1 MLIGLGTWIF
11 YTSQRPMDR
20 RPEPPYNPALDSER
34 LHASLTPAFPSGNET
49 HGTAPAITDADL
61 ERISRPDAYYD
72 KAAVN
77 VSPTRMNK
85 DGANLRGNTP
95 ISAPIERS
103 EHRQPDIFV
112 APQAT
117 YPAPAITQAGP
128 SIPSSTRLIVH
139 GDKPQGGSDGLE
151 RSVSVSSTSSI
162 NSTSSIEA
170 TPFRAPPLGNIRTT
184 HPATGSPA
192 NPVPQVVSAA
202 GTTVSP
208 HPPLYAPSGRHRL
221 PKPLSDD
228 WVFRNGPGMN
238 STRPGSRDTSPRLA
252 NLSATDLES
261 IDARFR
267 GNPYG
272 PSGDSSDESN
282 EDTLGAYSP
291 EMTVHHVPPIM
302 RRYTPHPPSR
312 TSSRASYRSRSSV
325 MTVNGRPSSLETGDT
340 KRDSS
345 IGISAMSP
353 GMHSSMRTE
362 DLPVFEALPA
372 AERTAPDDT
381 LTPAQLVRLEARA
394 GIARVPGSPGTPQP
408 NRLTSSPAE
417 DNSSLRPSTSASRQS
432 DLSGYTPTLVPASSA
447 TDLHNLRGSTPTL
460 SLSPPSSVP
469 SRGYTPHPRTATGSP
484 LHEVPSR
491 DPPRGK
497 RTPRDFIFGEVLGEG
512 SYSTVLK
519 AWDIRDCPGI
529 GNLSRPSALQAVAGQ
544 TSSDICA
551 GKRAYAIKM
560 LDKVHILREKK
571 QKYVG
576 IEKEVLSLLVHR
588 PGIITLYWTFQ
599 DRESLYFVL
608 ELAPRGELLQY
619 IQKFGSLDMKSATY
633 YAAQLADAIDGIH
646 SVGAI
651 HRDIKPENVLLG
663 EDMRIRITDF
673 GSARIV
679 HNSPVESPEKERAS
693 SFVGTADYVS
703 PELLGEKMAGP
714 PSDWWAFGCVVF
726 QMLVGKPPFKAT
738 NEYQT
743 FQRIIRRSFVYPP
756 ELPQLAREFIDPL
769 LALDPMERP
778 TASRIKSHPFFT
790 GVNFATLWSDVPP
803 NMTQGLFAP
812 ARTSNTSFAR
822 GLQELESTF
831 DQILVPLAGDSVQS
845 DSQNSF
851 TSSYHDTEVST
862 SGGGE
867 SSDEERGVSRGQ
879 GIYSSIL
886 QQNEMLLYSS
896 PIKLKKTGPTRMF
909 SKRCRLLLTSYP
921 RVLCVSDSK
930 ALRLYSDVRLIP
942 PSDTSED
949 RMGSPTSTTNSTG
962 RLKSPALQ
970 FQPIQAFSRG
980 LLRMNNQIAQAASA
994 SSALLTGDDSPHEP
1008 HEQESSDGPM
1018 TTWLVQAET
1027 RSRREFVL
1035 ATVSFL
1041 LTSPRA
1047 SSFMRTRLVTLHSG
1061 FSAFLIPE
1069 NSTCLHN

>member
-1 MLIGLGTWIF
+1 
-11 YTSQRPMDR
+11 MDR
-20 RPEPPYNPALDSER
+20 RPEPPLKPAFDPER
-34 LHASLTPAFPSGNET
+34 LHTSFVPAFPGGNET
-49 HGTAPAITDADL
+49 PGVAPAITDTDL
-61 ERISRPDAYYD
+61 DRISRPDAYYD
-72 KAAVN
+72 KAVKN
-77 VSPTRMNK
+77 VPMIHTN
-85 DGANLRGNTP
+85 DAGTNLHGNTP
-95 ISAPIERS
+95 ILAPIERS
-103 EHRQPDIFV
+103 EHKQPGIFV

-117 YPAPAITQAGP
+117 YPAPAIAQAGP
-128 SIPSSTRLIVH
+128 SITPSTHSLISA
-139 GDKPQGGSDGLE
+139 DKPRVGSDGLE
-151 RSVSVSSTSSI
+151 RSMSVSSMSSL

-170 TPFRAPPLGNIRTT
+170 APFRAPPLGNIRTT
-184 HPATGSPA
+184 QPAAGPLA
-192 NPVPQVVSAA
+192 NPVPQVVAA
-202 GTTVSP
+202 PGTTVSP

-238 STRPGSRDTSPRLA
+238 PTRPGSWETSPRLST
-252 NLSATDLES
+252 LSVADIGS

-282 EDTLGAYSP
+282 EDTHGVHTP
-291 EMTVHHVPPIM
+291 EMAVHHAPPIV
-302 RRYTPHPPSR
+302 RRYTPRPPSR
-312 TSSRASYRSRSSV
+312 ASSRASYRSRSSV
-325 MTVNGRPSSLETGDT
+325 MTVNGRPSSLDTGDT

-345 IGISAMSP
+345 INTSAMSP
-353 GMHSSMRTE
+353 GMRSSVRTE
-362 DLPVFEALPA
+362 DLPIFEALPA
-372 AERTAPDDT
+372 AEHASSSDT

-394 GIARVPGSPGTPQP
+394 GIARAPGSPGTPQP
-408 NRLTSSPAE
+408 GALSSPTAE

-432 DLSGYTPTLVPASSA
+432 DLSGYTPTLVPASST
-447 TDLHNLRGSTPTL
+447 TDLQSLRGSTPIQT
-460 SLSPPSSVP
+460 LSPPSYEVP
-469 SRGYTPHPRTATGSP
+469 SRGYTPHPRPPTTSP
-484 LHEVPSR
+484 LAEVPPR
-491 DPPRGK
+491 EPPRGK

-529 GNLSRPSALQAVAGQ
+529 ENSPRPSALQAVAGQ
-544 TSSDICA
+544 TSSDIGA
-551 GKRAYAIKM
+551 EKQAYAIKM

-576 IEKEVLSLLVHR
+576 IEKEALSLLVHR

-619 IQKFGSLDMKSATY
+619 IQQYGSLDMESATH

-646 SVGAI
+646 SVGVI

-679 HNSPVESPEKERAS
+679 HNSPVEAPGNERAS

-726 QMLVGKPPFKAT
+726 QMLVGKAPFKAT

-743 FQRIIRRSFVYPP
+743 FQRIIRRSFEYPP

-778 TASRIKSHPFFT
+778 TASRIKGHPFFA
-790 GVNFATLWSDVPP
+790 GVNFTTLWSDVPP
-803 NMTQGLFAP
+803 RMSQGLFAP
-812 ARTSNTSFAR
+812 ARTSNISFTR

-831 DQILVPLAGDSVQS
+831 DQISVPLAGESVQS

-851 TSSYHDTEVST
+851 SSSYRDTEVST
-862 SGGGE
+862 SGGGD
-867 SSDEERGVSRGQ
+867 SSDEERSGLRGQ
-879 GIYSSIL
+879 GIYSGIL
-886 QQNEMLLYSS
+886 QQGEMLLYSS

-909 SKRCRLLLTSYP
+909 SKRCRLLLTSFP
-921 RVLCVSDSK
+921 RVLCVSDSQ

-942 PSDTSED
+942 PSDLPED
-949 RMGSPTSTTNSTG
+949 RMGSPSSTTNSTG

-980 LLRMNNQIAQAASA
+980 LWRMNNQIAQAASA
-994 SSALLTGDDSPHEP
+994 SSTLLTGEDSSHEP

-1035 ATVSFL
+1035 STVSSM
-1041 LTSPRA
+1041 LTSPRV
-1047 SSFMRTRLVTLHSG
+1047 SSFMRTHLVTLHSG

-1069 NSTCLHN
+1069 NSACLHN